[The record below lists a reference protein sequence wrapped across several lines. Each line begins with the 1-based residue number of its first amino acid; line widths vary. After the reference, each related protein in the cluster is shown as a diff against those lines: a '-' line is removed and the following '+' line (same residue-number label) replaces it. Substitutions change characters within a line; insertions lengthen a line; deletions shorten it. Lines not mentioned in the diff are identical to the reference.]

1 MTSTKY
7 PFAPGLTLE
16 QARKAA
22 EDIKKQFSK
31 EIEEYETMQNKLSH
45 RRTFPGYTG
54 G

>member
-1 MTSTKY
+1 MNN
-7 PFAPGLTLE
+7 PGLTLE

-22 EDIKKQFSK
+22 ADIQKQFGK
-31 EIEEYETMQNKLSH
+31 EIAEAKKLENKLGH

>member
-1 MTSTKY
+1 MNN
-7 PFAPGLTLE
+7 PGLTLE

-22 EDIKKQFSK
+22 ADLQKQYEK
-31 EIEEYETMQNKLSH
+31 EIREAREMENKLGH